1 MRTATKMFAFS
12 AFFSLGVGTVYW
24 LLSHER
30 AGAVLLL
37 FMFLAPLFIAGY
49 LLLRARRLWLPEDDA
64 EGRPGGGAGVDI
76 GRFHAAS
83 IWPIVTALGAGLA
96 VLGAVYGRW
105 LALAGGTVMAAA
117 VVGFMRESRG

>member
-30 AGAVLLL
+30 AGAILLL

-49 LLLRARRLWLPEDDA
+49 LLLRARGLPLPEDDA
-64 EGRPGGGAGVDI
+64 EGRPGDGAGEDV

-96 VLGAVYGRW
+96 VLGLVYGRW